1 MWPTC
6 GEAVQR
12 DEAAQA
18 LCMMGRRDAILDP
31 DHDLGRRLGR
41 REKAADVDRL
51 SAARENGLG
60 EPPLL
65 RDQRPLSALAQ
76 GGPGERGT
84 QRGGVGD
91 QHIEPRRES
100 GLGVGLQEAFEEGRV
115 GFFAEPGR
123 RDQHQ
128 RQRLHACAA

>member
-1 MWPTC
+1 MRSSIPTTILVGAC
-6 GEAVQR
+6 GVA
-12 DEAAQA
+12 
-18 LCMMGRRDAILDP
+18 RRSRTSIACRP
-31 DHDLGRRLGR
+31 PC
-41 REKAADVDRL
+41 
-51 SAARENGLG
+51 ENGLS

-91 QHIEPRRES
+91 QHMEPRRES
-100 GLGVGLQEAFEEGRV
+100 RLGVGLQEAFEEGGV